1 MYYSKEKNRWIIEGE
16 EESADETPPPP
27 PPKAKVIKPDEKIE
41 SKSEVKQPEQVGVS
55 SLTPAFGG
63 ALANRNRGK
72 KPGPAQA
79 KLPSSFPAPVTQLI
93 PET

>member
-1 MYYSKEKNRWIIEGE
+1 ML
-16 EESADETPPPP
+16 A
-27 PPKAKVIKPDEKIE
+27 
-41 SKSEVKQPEQVGVS
+41 EVKQPEQVGVS